1 MSEYAYTAAPINTKA
16 LGIGG
21 YKRTIFALHSGGMTI
36 HEIARE
42 FELKPSEVRRVIVDV
57 WALRLLL
64 HGPRKSAMLT
74 YAISRRVVRVAEGAR
89 LEIVYTPKAY
99 PGFKSQTLR
108 QTDPRRP

>member
-1 MSEYAYTAAPINTKA
+1 MSEYAYTTAPINTKA

-57 WALRLLL
+57 WATDSSELKAEKELAYLNRL
-64 HGPRKSAMLT
+64 HAASTKKRK
-74 YAISRRVVRVAEGAR
+74 AIR
-89 LEIVYTPKAY
+89 LEWKLSKHTSD
-99 PGFKSQTLR
+99 GTLLF
-108 QTDPRRP
+108 DED